1 MRRYWDQ
8 IKLHFI
14 SKTPFTNFSKSEFNF
29 FADISIS
36 LNFEEMEA
44 KTLHID
50 VTPSGRPFM
59 KIKNK
64 RGPSTDPCGT
74 SVFIFLQ

>member
-1 MRRYWDQ
+1 MGSGLNGILYR
-8 IKLHFI
+8 KLHLRL
-14 SKTPFTNFSKSEFNF
+14 FSKSEINF

-36 LNFEEMEA
+36 LNFEEREE

-64 RGPSTDPCGT
+64 RGPSTDHCGT

>member
-1 MRRYWDQ
+1 
-8 IKLHFI
+8 
-14 SKTPFTNFSKSEFNF
+14 
-29 FADISIS
+29 
-36 LNFEEMEA
+36 MEA

-50 VTPSGRPFM
+50 VTPSGGPFM

-64 RGPSTDPCGT
+64 RGPSTDHCGT